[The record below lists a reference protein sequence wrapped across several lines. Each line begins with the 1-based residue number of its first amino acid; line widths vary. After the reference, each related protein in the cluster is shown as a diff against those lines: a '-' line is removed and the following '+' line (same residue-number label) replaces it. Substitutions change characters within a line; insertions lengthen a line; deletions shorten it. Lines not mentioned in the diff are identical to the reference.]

1 MEQSLHVEVERAAEP
16 SESGRIS
23 FENQS
28 PSSVGLLGSD
38 KENKS
43 DSMHPQSG
51 QSGSEQKEKR
61 MDSQDTRNI
70 LKMINSSDNVLATER
85 NQQIKD
91 LEFLM
96 KNKSEIFNIT
106 PPNAKDEDKLKK
118 GAGKYQLINKC
129 INPEW
134 RGFKSSH
141 IMSDK

>member
-1 MEQSLHVEVERAAEP
+1 
-16 SESGRIS
+16 
-23 FENQS
+23 
-28 PSSVGLLGSD
+28 
-38 KENKS
+38 
-43 DSMHPQSG
+43 MHPQSG

-70 LKMINSSDNVLATER
+70 LKMINSSDNVLATQR